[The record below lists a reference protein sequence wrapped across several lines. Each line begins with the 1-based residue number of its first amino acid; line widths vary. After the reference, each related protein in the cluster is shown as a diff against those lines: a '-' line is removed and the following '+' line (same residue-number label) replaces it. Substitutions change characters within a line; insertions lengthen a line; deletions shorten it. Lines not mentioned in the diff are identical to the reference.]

1 MDPHSPDPSTASR
14 GARRTRSAAP
24 VPLVQQLHVGI
35 SRDPLSTM
43 HVMGVRGLLN
53 ATTISTLA
61 IYFMSIA
68 DHSSL
73 HLDVTNVIV
82 DDGVVMRRLETLVDQ
97 LERRGVHL
105 RVVGFGPH
113 HPAI

>member
-1 MDPHSPDPSTASR
+1 M
-14 GARRTRSAAP
+14 RSAASL
-24 VPLVQQLHVGI
+24 PLVQQLHVGI

-43 HVMGVRGLLN
+43 HLMGVRGLLN

-61 IYFMSIA
+61 IAFMSIA

-73 HLDVTNVIV
+73 HLDVTNAIV
-82 DDGVVMRRLETLVDQ
+82 QDGSVMRRLETLVDQ

-105 RVVGFGPH
+105 RVVGFGPQ
-113 HPAI
+113 HPVI

>member
-1 MDPHSPDPSTASR
+1 MDPHSPDPSPTPSSD
-14 GARRTRSAAP
+14 RRTRPAAP
-24 VPLVQQLHVGI
+24 VPVVQQLHVGI

-61 IYFMSIA
+61 MAFMSIA

-73 HLDVTNVIV
+73 HLDVTNAIV
-82 DDGVVMRRLETLVDQ
+82 DDGAVMRRLETLVDQ